1 MTHLGMKNKYS
12 KFLLRKSTFSKNL
25 DNTFIQCDAFITHL
39 ITNAQILNNIAYIH
53 INKYI

>member
-12 KFLLRKSTFSKNL
+12 KFLLRQSTFSKNL

-39 ITNAQILNNIAYIH
+39 ITNVQILNDIAYIH
-53 INKYI
+53 INKYK